1 MYRSYLFKLNYLL
14 FLFLSCSIL
23 HSRAQSSDS
32 LTVVN
37 KEWTVKKVA
46 KGVEWK
52 QGHFDNLFNSVQE
65 VNWIEIDLKKQ
76 GKNLHLAA
84 DSKIL
89 KPTSEFALE
98 NNALVAINGG
108 FFNMKDGGA
117 VDYIRVDGQVI
128 NQTAKESDRAN
139 AVLSIDRKRVTIQ
152 PATRENV
159 EDYQSRNLMLSGPLL
174 LQSANRYNLGKNAFN
189 DNRHPRT
196 AVGIAPK
203 NKLILLVVDG
213 RNAQAQGM
221 SLHELASLMKWIGAQ
236 DAMNLDGG
244 GSSTLFVKG
253 GSPNDI
259 VNYPSDNKK
268 FDHEGQRNVANIIYL
283 KN

>member
-1 MYRSYLFKLNYLL
+1 MHRSYFFKLNYLL

-23 HSRAQSSDS
+23 HSHAQSSDS

-117 VDYIRVDGQVI
+117 VDYIRVDGHVI

-159 EDYQSRNLMLSGPLL
+159 EDSQSLDLMLSGPLL
-174 LQSANRYNLGKNAFN
+174 LQGANRYNLGENAFN

-196 AVGIAPK
+196 AVGIAKK

-253 GSPNDI
+253 GSSNNI